1 MLNASELAETTVFSF
16 AGGLRAVERG
26 VASEVAV
33 QISYGT
39 VPYAVMMATPAD
51 LEDFAVGFS
60 LSEGV
65 IDARGDVRG
74 VTVEAGDGG
83 VWVDVALV
91 PGRFHGVLAR
101 KRSIAGRTSCGVCG
115 VEDLASMPRAGGRG
129 VVGGVVRLGAVQRAL
144 EALPGRQVLHAATR
158 AMHAAAWADD
168 TGALL
173 CVREDVGRHNALDKL
188 VGALLSRGVDAAAG
202 FVVVTSRCSYEMV
215 EKVAAFGAGTLVAIS
230 APTTLGVARARA
242 HGITLLGVARGDGVT
257 AFSGAE
263 RVVVGANAVA

>member
-1 MLNASELAETTVFSF
+1 MNPSELAGTTVFSF
-16 AGGLRAVERG
+16 AGDLRTAERG

-33 QISYGT
+33 QVSYGT

-65 IDARGDVRG
+65 IGARADVRA
-74 VTVEAGDGG
+74 VTVEMEEAG
-83 VWVDVALV
+83 VRVAVALV
-91 PGRFHGVLAR
+91 PGRFHRVLAR
-101 KRSIAGRTSCGVCG
+101 KRTIAGRTSCGVCG
-115 VEDLASMPRAGGRG
+115 VEDLAALPRAVERGGL
-129 VVGGVVRLGAVQRAL
+129 GGFVRLEAVRRAL

-168 TGALL
+168 EGALL

-188 VGALLSRGVDAAAG
+188 VGALLSRGADPATG

-242 HGITLLGVARGDGVT
+242 HGITLLGAAQGDGVT
-257 AFSGAE
+257 AFNGAE
-263 RVVVGANAVA
+263 RVIAELPAAV